1 MEPAI
6 TAMNLEINI
15 NNIAPHW
22 DLVVIGGGITGAG
35 ILRDATNMGL
45 QALLV
50 EQKDFA
56 WGTSSRSSKLIHG
69 GLRYLKEGHFFLTK
83 MAVEEREHLLKEF
96 PGLVEPL
103 EFLLPVYE
111 HQRPGRR
118 TLKIGLSLYDL
129 MARERQHRFL
139 EKTEF
144 YRRMPYARL
153 PGLKGGFFFYD
164 AQVDDSRL
172 VLRLINESVAAGAG
186 ALNYTAATDILRNS
200 TGDVAGV
207 KIEDTETHETRTLET
222 RLVINATGCWAETLH
237 PSPEPGRHLRPL
249 RGSHLVFSA
258 EALPVNAGV
267 CFVHPR
273 DNRTIFVLPWE
284 GAVLVGTTDLD
295 HEADLAL
302 EPTITENEIAY
313 LLEGLNTLF
322 PSLDISSKDCISAF
336 AGLRPILSDGR
347 LSPSEESR
355 EHVVW
360 VDQGLVTVTGGKLTT
375 FRRLA
380 RDALKAAKPF
390 VESKRFSDKHKP
402 IFAGPPD
409 KTIHHFGLA
418 ETVWRR
424 LYGRYD
430 QNADAL
436 VQAADARDL
445 EPIPA
450 THTLWAELPFVAAN
464 ERVRHLGDLLLR
476 RVRIGLLTPQG
487 GKEHLKRIRT
497 LCQPVLPWDSKRWK
511 KEIAI
516 YLEQWHHSHALP
528 IQPSSPMKIKRLI
541 PLSDIGQWLTR
552 VATKIWPKRWGSN
565 PH

>member
-1 MEPAI
+1 
-6 TAMNLEINI
+6 MNLNTNI
-15 NNIAPHW
+15 NNINQQW
-22 DLVVIGGGITGAG
+22 DLVIIGGGITGAG
-35 ILRDATNMGL
+35 ILREATNMGL

-56 WGTSSRSSKLIHG
+56 WGTSSRTSKLIHG
-69 GLRYLKEGHFFLTK
+69 GLRYLREGHFLLTK
-83 MAVEEREHLLKEF
+83 MAVEEREHLLKEV

-129 MARERQHRFL
+129 MAHERQHRFY

-144 YRRMPYARL
+144 YRRMPYVRQT
-153 PGLKGGFFFYD
+153 GLKGGFFFYD

-172 VLRLINESVAAGAG
+172 VLRLINESVTAGAV
-186 ALNYTAATDILRNS
+186 ALNYTAAIDILRNN
-200 TGDVAGV
+200 TGEVVGV
-207 KIEDTETHETRTLET
+207 NIEDTETRETRTVET
-222 RLVINATGCWAETLH
+222 PLVINATGCWAEKFH

-249 RGSHLVFSA
+249 RGSHLIFSA
-258 EALPVNAGV
+258 EALPLDAGI

-295 HEADLAL
+295 HKADLSV
-302 EPTITENEIAY
+302 EPTITEGEIAY
-313 LLEGLNTLF
+313 LLEGLNALF
-322 PSLDISSKDCISAF
+322 PSLDISLNDCISAF
-336 AGLRPILSDGR
+336 AGLRPILSEGR
-347 LSPSEESR
+347 LSPSAESR

-360 VDQGLVTVTGGKLTT
+360 VDKGLVTITGGKLTT

-380 RDALKAAKPF
+380 WDALKAARPF
-390 VESKRFSDKHKP
+390 LASQKSSDKHQP
-402 IFAGPPD
+402 LFVRPPD
-409 KTIHHFGLA
+409 KPLNRFGLA
-418 ETVWRR
+418 DSVWRR
-424 LYGRYD
+424 LYGRYGQD
-430 QNADAL
+430 ADRL
-436 VQAADARDL
+436 VQAAEATDL
-445 EPIPA
+445 ELIPA

-476 RVRIGLLTPQG
+476 RVRVGLLTPQG
-487 GKEHLKRIRT
+487 GKGHLKRIRT
-497 LCQPVLPWDSKRWK
+497 LCQPALPWDSKRWK

-528 IQPSSPMKIKRLI
+528 VQRTTPIKIKILM
-541 PLSDIGQWLTR
+541 PLAAVGQWLNR
-552 VATKIWPKRWGSN
+552 VAGKIWPKHWGSN
-565 PH
+565 PQ